1 MERNKNNF
9 IRFLA
14 YVRPY
19 WKYVALGSLGGIVKF
34 TVPLFV
40 PQVTQYLL
48 DDVFLNKALTAQ
60 QQWHETLVY
69 VGGLMLVFIF
79 FWTPWTYVRHYHTTL
94 AGEKAIFDLRCDL
107 YYHILRMSAS
117 FFARNRTG
125 SVVSRLTSDV
135 LQAQNLVGSALTNV
149 WMDTISLVV
158 ILYFL
163 VRINWQ
169 ITLVALCTMPFYL
182 YAFKG
187 LGGKIR
193 STSHDVQESI
203 SVMSGRAQEK
213 IAGSVVVHA
222 FAQEKQEEQNFWE
235 DSKKLFDTTML
246 RARYQSYN
254 MVITGVL
261 IQIAPLIVLAFGGYQ
276 VIHGAMT
283 VGELVAVS
291 LYLTPLYT
299 PLQRFSDL
307 NVVFG
312 NSMAALDRI
321 YDIIDEAPDIHDNP
335 GAVELEAVTGR
346 VTLDHVYFSYRQ
358 ELYDSQDGHGPVLQ
372 DLSMDIQPGMRVALV
387 GPSGSGKSTL
397 VSLIPRFYDVKSG
410 AVRIDGHDVRQMTLK
425 SLRRHVGI
433 VLQSPILF
441 SGTMRQNIRYG
452 KPDATQEEIV
462 AACKAANAYD
472 FIMKLPDGF
481 LTEAGEGGQF
491 LSGGQRQRLTIARAF
506 LKDPKILILD
516 EATSALDVES
526 ERLVQEALKRLME
539 NRTTF
544 IIAHRLS
551 TIVDADLIL
560 VLDNGRIV
568 ETGNHHELLRQG
580 GLYREL
586 YKTFETAMQGP
597 PVLVEA

>member
-1 MERNKNNF
+1 MDAKPNNF
-9 IRFLA
+9 TRFLT

-19 WKYVALGSLGGIVKF
+19 WQYVAAGAIGGIVKF

-48 DDVFLNKALTAQ
+48 DDVFLSKTLTTAQ
-60 QQWHETLVY
+60 KLHEMYWDIGALA
-69 VGGLMLVFIF
+69 LAFIF
-79 FWTPWTYVRHYHTTL
+79 IWTPLTYVRHYHATL

-107 YYHILRMSAS
+107 YEHILRMSAS

-125 SVVSRLTSDV
+125 SVVSRLTSDIV
-135 LQAQNLVGSALTNV
+135 QAQNLVGSALTNV
-149 WMDTISLVV
+149 WMDAASLLV

-163 VRINWQ
+163 MRIDVTM
-169 ITLVALCTMPFYL
+169 TLVSLCTMPFYL
-182 YAFKG
+182 YAFKQ

-222 FAQEKQEEQNFWE
+222 FTQEKQEQQNFLQ
-235 DSKKLFDTTML
+235 DSQKIFDSTML

-254 MVITGVL
+254 MAITGVL
-261 IQIAPLIVLAFGGYQ
+261 TQIAPLIVLIFGGYQ
-276 VIHGAMT
+276 VINGHMT
-283 VGELVAVS
+283 VGGLVAVS

-299 PLQRFSDL
+299 PLQRFSEL
-307 NVVFG
+307 NVVFA

-321 YDIIDEAPDIHDNP
+321 FEVIDEEPEIHDTP
-335 GAVELEAVTGR
+335 GAVEMEAIKGR
-346 VTLDHVYFSYRQ
+346 VTLEHVSFSYKQ
-358 ELYDSQDGHGPVLQ
+358 ELYDSQSGHGPVLR
-372 DLSMDIQPGMRVALV
+372 DLCIDIEPGKRVALV

-397 VSLIPRFYDVKSG
+397 VSLIPRFYDVKAG
-410 AVRIDGHDVRQMTLK
+410 AVKLDGQDVRGVTLK

-433 VLQSPILF
+433 VLQNPILF
-441 SGTMRQNIRYG
+441 SGTIRQNIRYG
-452 KPDATQEEIV
+452 KPEATQEEIV

-472 FIMKLPDGF
+472 FIMKLPEGF

-568 ETGNHHELLRQG
+568 EQGNHRALLEQG
-580 GLYREL
+580 GLYAEL
-586 YKTFETAMQGP
+586 YHTFEAAMQGP
-597 PVLVEA
+597 ELVEA